1 MGYIVRFLHWA
12 CTTLLAC
19 RFVCFARFG
28 CVCYMVRYACQVWL
42 FWRRHL
48 EFCGLWWWCAYP
60 PCGGI
65 RLRTGLVSVRGG
77 LVAGFCEL
85 LMSQGGKWPK
95 PLSGGGR
102 DPTRRRVGKV
112 CTYGRGVCVLGGAGG
127 VWDGDGGELLSL
139 AQQKGCLVRVE
150 LEGGGGSRGCVGRAY
165 DVRTEQVCEG

>member
-1 MGYIVRFLHWA
+1 MAVLEVAFGVLWPMVV
-12 CTTLLAC
+12 
-19 RFVCFARFG
+19 VC
-28 CVCYMVRYACQVWL
+28 V
-42 FWRRHL
+42 
-48 EFCGLWWWCAYP
+48 P

-112 CTYGRGVCVLGGAGG
+112 YSYGRGVCVLGGAGG

-139 AQQKGCLVRVE
+139 AQQKGCLVRVD
-150 LEGGGGSRGCVGRAY
+150 LEGGGGTRGCVGRAY
-165 DVRTEQVCEG
+165 DVRTEQVCEGWGGLGGGR